1 MLLSPPL
8 LLFPH
13 RASAVNCFRNSR
25 EECQDCEL
33 KRSLLLRFCLGRA
46 LAKTRALSLTNTS
59 LLISKPSEAI
69 VVTVAVVV
77 AVVSEQLLLLFPFLG
92 ACRSSKSRTIS
103 KEVSASTS
111 VVLSIVSSSLQEL
124 SPARFIDESRT
135 RSCIKRPIG
144 GNTSVHESFMI
155 TPAPIGV
162 T

>member
-1 MLLSPPL
+1 MLLSPPR

-13 RASAVNCFRNSR
+13 RASAVNCCRNSR

-33 KRSLLLRFCLGRA
+33 KRSLLLRFFLGRA

-59 LLISKPSEAI
+59 LLISKPSDAI
-69 VVTVAVVV
+69 VVIVAVVI
-77 AVVSEQLLLLFPFLG
+77 AVVSEQLLLLFPFL
-92 ACRSSKSRTIS
+92 AVCRSSKSRTLE
-103 KEVSASTS
+103 KEALTS

-124 SPARFIDESRT
+124 SPVGFTDESRT